1 MACKMIAYYRVSTE
15 RQGRSGLGLEGQEAA
30 VAEHVASASCDLIA
44 AYTEV
49 ETGTKH
55 DLVNRPELRN
65 AVAHAKRSKAVL
77 VVAKLDRLLRSTVVR
92 AMLKTSGVRFIACDN
107 PHANE
112 LTIDILAAVAEDEVR
127 RISER
132 TKAALAAARVRGT
145 ALGGARPGH
154 PKPTRAMAL
163 KGARASAKA
172 RSLAVSDAYTDLV
185 PIVWDLRDRGLS
197 LRKIAAELNASGH
210 ATRNGRP
217 WNPMQTSRVL
227 ALAPERGASFR

>member
-1 MACKMIAYYRVSTE
+1 MLQPWTMVCKMIAYYRVSTE

-30 VAEHVASASCDLIA
+30 VAEHVAGAGCELIA

-49 ETGTKH
+49 ETGKKH

-65 AVAHAKRSKAVL
+65 AVSHAKRSKAVL

-92 AMLKTSGVRFIACDN
+92 AVLKTSGVRFIACDN

-132 TKAALAAARVRGT
+132 TKAALAAAKARGT
-145 ALGGARPGH
+145 ALGGSRPGH
-154 PKPTRAMAL
+154 PKPTREMAL
-163 KGARASAKA
+163 KGASASAKA
-172 RSLAVSDAYTDLV
+172 RSRAAFDSYADLLPNV
-185 PIVWDLRDRGLS
+185 RDLRDRGLS
-197 LRKIAAELNASGH
+197 LRKIAAELNAAGH
-210 ATRNGRP
+210 ATRSGRP
-217 WNPMQTSRVL
+217 WNPVQTSRVL
-227 ALAPERGASFR
+227 TMATS

>member
-1 MACKMIAYYRVSTE
+1 MIAYYRVSTE

-30 VAEHVASASCDLIA
+30 VAEHVASAGCDLIA

-49 ETGTKH
+49 ETGKKH
-55 DLVNRPELRN
+55 DLVNRPELRK

-92 AMLKTSGVRFIACDN
+92 STLKTSGVRFIACDN

-132 TKAALAAARVRGT
+132 TKAALAAAKARGT
-145 ALGGARPGH
+145 ALGGSRPGH
-154 PKPTRAMAL
+154 PKPTEKWRSRA
-163 KGARASAKA
+163 
-172 RSLAVSDAYTDLV
+172 
-185 PIVWDLRDRGLS
+185 P
-197 LRKIAAELNASGH
+197 
-210 ATRNGRP
+210 TRPQRL
-217 WNPMQTSRVL
+217 VL
-227 ALAPERGASFR
+227 ALPSTRTPTCSLLFGICAIAGCRCARSPRS